1 MTCIT
6 CKHCISTSHDIT
18 SPGGF
23 NQVAVE
29 FHYCELHSIP
39 TDEHSDYCDDHSEKA
54 P

>member
-1 MTCIT
+1 MTCAT
-6 CKHCISTSHDIT
+6 CKHCISISHDIT

-29 FHYCELHSIP
+29 FRHCMVHDLPVEL
-39 TDEHSDYCDDHSEKA
+39 DDYCDDHSEKA